1 MFIDT
6 QIEDNMAAKLTL
18 KQLLLLQFVLE
29 NILIQI
35 MATFITILRFSA

>member
-29 NILIQI
+29 NILNQI